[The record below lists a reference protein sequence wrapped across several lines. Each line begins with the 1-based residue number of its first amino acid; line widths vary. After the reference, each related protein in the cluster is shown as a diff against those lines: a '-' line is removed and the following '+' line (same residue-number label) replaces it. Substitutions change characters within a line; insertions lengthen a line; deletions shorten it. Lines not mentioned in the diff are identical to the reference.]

1 VIPVTNQAADGD
13 ALFERNLA
21 ALERRS
27 PRLVP
32 RLRAIGEPPCRL
44 IGPADGGD
52 LNIDLGHTRLYQPD
66 AHGFVERQLANY
78 RLRPTR
84 MYINLPQVPLQPQLV
99 SQQVLREV
107 FDELRGVQVSAVPTD
122 AHEHAGFMIVYG
134 IGLGLHLPEL
144 VENYDFRHLILIEQ
158 FPEFICHSLRVVDW
172 QPWLDR
178 LEQRGGTLRFL
189 IGNNP
194 AQMAHRLYWDL
205 RRTQFGLVDGTY
217 IYRHYNSYLLDKAE
231 ELFREKLPLLGIS
244 AGFFEDEE
252 KMLRNTFANLLDY
265 RFSLLEPKPRREKP
279 VPAII
284 VGSGPSIDG
293 AIEEVRRLGRQAV
306 VFSCGTALGVLLRN
320 GIKPDFHCEIEND
333 PQVWEHLSDYRRWT
347 DFDGITLIA
356 STTVDPRVPG
366 LFPERILYFRD
377 TVSSTGFFGK
387 DFKEFYGAAPTV
399 TNLGLRVAFTL
410 GFGEVYLFG
419 VDLGTRR
426 PDSHHSKDSFYLTD
440 ETWRQT
446 YAKDIEPMGYELPA
460 NFGGVAHTNR
470 ILLWARLMMAGILEQ
485 YPDRKV
491 YNCSDGVQIPNAVP
505 RLPARITLA
514 AGEGDRRRT
523 LERLVAELDRKEPG
537 ALVDRDAIVRL
548 RSEFADFFGELAT
561 TIATAGAEG
570 WDFLAFHD
578 ALDALLTEERG
589 REYHRSIHQVSRGS
603 FMTILQCGYFLA
615 RRLPEDVRPKYMRVL
630 LDAVARASGRMAG
643 EVDGWLA
650 GFVERGDCR
659 MAA

>member
-1 VIPVTNQAADGD
+1 MNDATGGRSGGD

-27 PRLVP
+27 PRLAV
-32 RLRAIGEPPCRL
+32 RMRAIDATQCRL
-44 IGPADGGD
+44 TGSVDIGD
-52 LNIDLGHTRLYQPD
+52 LNIDLGHTRLYEPE
-66 AHGFVERQLANY
+66 ARGFVERQLANY

-84 MYINLPQVPLQPQLV
+84 MYINLPQCPLQPQLI
-99 SQQVLREV
+99 SQVVLREV
-107 FDELRGVQVSAVPTD
+107 FDALRGVRVSAVPTD
-122 AHEHAGFMIVYG
+122 PHEHAGFMIVYG

-144 VENYDFRHLILIEQ
+144 VDSYDFRHLILIEQ
-158 FPEFICHSLRVVDW
+158 FPEFIYHSLHVVDW

-178 LEQRGGTLRFL
+178 LEERGGTLRFL
-189 IGNNP
+189 VGHNP

-205 RRTQFGLVDGTY
+205 RSTQFGLVDGTY

-252 KMLRNTFANLLDY
+252 KMLRNSFANLLDY
-265 RFSLLEPKPRREKP
+265 RFSLLEPKPRLEKP
-279 VPAII
+279 VPAVI

-293 AIEEVRRLGRQAV
+293 AIEEVRRLGGQAV
-306 VFSCGTALGVLLRN
+306 VFSCGTSLGVLLRN

-333 PQVWEHLSDYRRWT
+333 PQVWEHLSDYRKWT

-377 TVSSTGFFGK
+377 TVSSTGFFGR
-387 DFKEFYGAAPTV
+387 DYKEFYGAAPTV

-410 GFGEVYLFG
+410 GFDEVYLFG

-426 PDSHHSKDSFYLTD
+426 PDTHHSKDSFYLTD
-440 ETWRQT
+440 DTWRQT
-446 YAKDIEPMGYELPA
+446 YAKDIEPMCYELPA
-460 NFGGVAHTNR
+460 NFGGVAHSNR

-491 YNCSDGVQIPNAVP
+491 YNCSDGAQIPNAVP
-505 RLPARITLA
+505 RLPARIKLA
-514 AGEGDRRRT
+514 ATAGDRRRT
-523 LERLVAELDRKEPG
+523 LERLGKEVDCKEPG
-537 ALVDRDAIVRL
+537 ALVNPDAIARL
-548 RSEFADFFGELAT
+548 RGEFADFFGELSS
-561 TIATAGAEG
+561 TIGTALAES

-578 ALDALLTEERG
+578 AVDALLTEERG

-603 FMTILQCGYFLA
+603 FMTVLQCGYFLA
-615 RRLPEDVRPKYMRVL
+615 RRLPEDVRPEYMRVL
-630 LDAVARASGRMAG
+630 LSALARVAERMAG

-650 GFVERGDCR
+650 GFLEGIDRR